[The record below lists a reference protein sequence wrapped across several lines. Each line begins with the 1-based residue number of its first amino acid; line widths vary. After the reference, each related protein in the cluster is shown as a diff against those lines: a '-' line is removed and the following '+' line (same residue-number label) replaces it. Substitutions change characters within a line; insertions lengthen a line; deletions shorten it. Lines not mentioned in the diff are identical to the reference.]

1 MQRKDYFYNRYSGRC
16 ETSEEVRKEY
26 DRMIHREK
34 YVDRK
39 EHTLSINYED
49 EEQLYQNPLMLNKI
63 SSYEKDSE
71 EAEKED
77 NLSKQLT
84 FALTELKKHN
94 QRDYNI
100 LMDYYFTY
108 EKISM
113 VKLAEKY
120 GVSSQTIWRRLE
132 RSYQFIRKQIIK
144 WIEQNKQ

>member
-34 YVDRK
+34 YVERK

-71 EAEKED
+71 EAERED

-84 FALTELKKHN
+84 FALTEFKKHN
-94 QRDYNI
+94 QRYYKL
-100 LMDYYFTY
+100 LMYYYFTY
-108 EKISM
+108 N
-113 VKLAEKY
+113 Y
-120 GVSSQTIWRRLE
+120 RLLLP
-132 RSYQFIRKQIIK
+132 
-144 WIEQNKQ
+144 